1 MASIKAG
8 GSALISSKWLTL
20 SPNPTITVTLTVSSC
35 GNSRKHIVLIMSRRN
50 TWDQLSRSWL
60 RGWLIGKCGF
70 FRGKHRCLEGDC
82 CRNAR
87 GCRCRRYRNGEIHL
101 RTYRERHPDQIKPR
115 IRRMAPYSP
124 GGASCAWYREAR
136 PGDVLQA
143 LVRERRESIR
153 VGGKPG

>member
-8 GSALISSKWLTL
+8 GSALIFSKWLTP
-20 SPNPTITVTLTVSSC
+20 SPSRTITVTLTASSC
-35 GNSRKHIVLIMSRRN
+35 G
-50 TWDQLSRSWL
+50 
-60 RGWLIGKCGF
+60 
-70 FRGKHRCLEGDC
+70 
-82 CRNAR
+82 NAR